1 MRLGLDYGECD
12 EYEAEVSMT
21 ISLRQVTLPEDLCSV
36 AEKLYEK
43 QFPSLEKLIVFL
55 LQEVTRQDAARPD
68 QDEQRIIEAR
78 LKALGYI

>member
-1 MRLGLDYGECD
+1 
-12 EYEAEVSMT
+12 MT
-21 ISLRQVTLPEDLCSV
+21 TSLRQVTLPEDLCSV

-55 LQEVTRQDAARPD
+55 LQEVSRQDAARPD
-68 QDEQRIIEAR
+68 QVEQRIIEAR

>member
-1 MRLGLDYGECD
+1 
-12 EYEAEVSMT
+12 MT
-21 ISLRQVTLPEDLCSV
+21 ASLSLRQVGLPEDLCSV

-55 LQEVTRQDAARPD
+55 LGEVTRQDAVRLD
-68 QDEQRIIEAR
+68 QDEQCIIEAR